1 MACTDEDTEWVSGS
15 SPRLNLFACPSVSLA
30 EGLNSISGPI
40 ESGDPTNQ
48 GSCASG
54 AAGEVSRVGAEC
66 IEIVV
71 DSLADES
78 CLPANFQLVGESMGS
93 DGPGFLDAQG
103 KELHIHDRRTLVLEL
118 PTVSGEVKRFRETCL
133 ISSVSSPLF
142 AVGKLYKL
150 GWGLFWEGDQFM
162 LGKQG
167 SPSTYIP
174 VYFKHNSLVAMGHVR
189 RAQVSLSQPSSPQ
202 AQSSSHHV
210 PQAQA
215 SSPHAPQAQVSHPH
229 DPSGAVASKSVRV
242 VATVGPVLERLLR
255 GYDYFHELVP
265 GVWGLRLRSD
275 KHVDITEAMPDE
287 GMSYRTTL
295 IKQGDA
301 WKLLE
306 MSEDITMMDDLSEPF
321 PDVIA
326 PVDCIVL
333 AHRVVC
339 SPSELGFNVPEAF
352 VPPSLSVRA
361 KADRVPEVD
370 MEGEVEGQALP
381 DASGQ
386 VSGPEVQVHNEVHDP
401 EAQASLHASRA
412 DDGEQAGDLPPELE
426 IHNVIIRPDD
436 SLKTLRQA
444 ATAAG
449 VGKFGGKRT
458 VYRRLAAWCSQRAL
472 SDRVRAPVG
481 PQPNMV
487 PAFVEP
493 SEAEKQQH
501 RLTHLPYQAWCT
513 LIVFNIKPG
522 QTATILQITLGEAPP
537 SFHMTFL
544 TPLVMKM
551 ARLSWSH

>member
-1 MACTDEDTEWVSGS
+1 M
-15 SPRLNLFACPSVSLA
+15 
-30 EGLNSISGPI
+30 
-40 ESGDPTNQ
+40 
-48 GSCASG
+48 
-54 AAGEVSRVGAEC
+54 
-66 IEIVV
+66 
-71 DSLADES
+71 
-78 CLPANFQLVGESMGS
+78 
-93 DGPGFLDAQG
+93 
-103 KELHIHDRRTLVLEL
+103 
-118 PTVSGEVKRFRETCL
+118 
-133 ISSVSSPLF
+133 
-142 AVGKLYKL
+142 
-150 GWGLFWEGDQFM
+150 
-162 LGKQG
+162 
-167 SPSTYIP
+167 
-174 VYFKHNSLVAMGHVR
+174 
-189 RAQVSLSQPSSPQ
+189 
-202 AQSSSHHV
+202 
-210 PQAQA
+210 
-215 SSPHAPQAQVSHPH
+215 
-229 DPSGAVASKSVRV
+229 RV
-242 VATVGPVLERLLR
+242 VAIVGPVLERLLR

-275 KHVDITEAMPDE
+275 KCVDITEAMPNE

-333 AHRVVC
+333 ARRVVC

-352 VPPSLSVRA
+352 VPPSRSVRA
-361 KADRVPEVD
+361 KADRLPEVD

-386 VSGPEVQVHNEVHDP
+386 VSGPEVQVRNEVHDP
-401 EAQASLHASRA
+401 EAQASLRASRA

-426 IHNVIIRPDD
+426 IYDIVIRPDD
-436 SLKTLRQA
+436 TLKTLRQA

-449 VGKFGGKRT
+449 VGKSGGKRT

-472 SDRVRAPVG
+472 SDRVRAPAG

-487 PAFVEP
+487 PAVVEP

-501 RLTHLPYQAWCT
+501 RLTHLPFQAWCI
-513 LIVFNIKPG
+513 LIAFNIKPG
-522 QTATILQITLGEAPP
+522 QTATILQIIPGEAPP

-544 TPLVMKM
+544 TPLGMKM